1 MADRSVVAV
10 PWPVL
15 ALLALTFSAQI
26 SIQANQPA
34 PPARAE
40 ALPAPAAPAIIRVA
54 SLNEPIAAAQ
64 LLTLY
69 LQAFDNQP
77 GISIPFHGLDYPRVI
92 VWLETIL
99 ALDGMGQYPL
109 LMASQLYAQ
118 VPIEAKQRSMLDFVH
133 RKFREDPQ
141 HRWRWLAHATIV
153 AKHRLKDNALALR
166 YADDI
171 ARLAPGAPS
180 WARQM
185 RIFILEDMGELES
198 ATVLLGGLLAT
209 GEIDDRNEI
218 HFLMQRLEQ
227 MKKSAEKSAPVSR
240 N

>member
-1 MADRSVVAV
+1 MADRSVAAV
-10 PWPVL
+10 PRLVL

-26 SIQANQPA
+26 AIQANRPA
-34 PPARAE
+34 PAARAE
-40 ALPAPAAPAIIRVA
+40 ALPEPATPALLRLA

-77 GISIPFHGLDYPRVI
+77 GISVPFRDLDYPRVI
-92 VWLETIL
+92 GWLETIL
-99 ALDGMGQYPL
+99 DLDAIGQYPL
-109 LMASQLYAQ
+109 MMASQLYAQ
-118 VPIEAKQRSMLDFVH
+118 VPIEAKQRLMLDFVY

-141 HRWRWLAHATIV
+141 RRWRWLAHATIV

-171 ARLAPGAPS
+171 ARLAQGAPS

-185 RIFILEDMGELES
+185 RIFILEDMGEPES
-198 ATVLLGGLLAT
+198 AAVLLGALLAT

-227 MKKSAEKSAPVSR
+227 MKKSAEKSAPASK

>member
-1 MADRSVVAV
+1 MADRSVAAV
-10 PWPVL
+10 PRLVL

-26 SIQANQPA
+26 AIQANRPA
-34 PPARAE
+34 PAARAE
-40 ALPAPAAPAIIRVA
+40 ALPEPATPALLRLA

-77 GISIPFHGLDYPRVI
+77 GISIPFRDLDYLRVI
-92 VWLETIL
+92 GWLETIL
-99 ALDGMGQYPL
+99 GLDAIGQYPL
-109 LMASQLYAQ
+109 MMASQLYAQ
-118 VPIEAKQRSMLDFVH
+118 VPIEAKQRLMLDFVY

-171 ARLAPGAPS
+171 ARLAQGAPR

-185 RIFILEDMGELES
+185 RIFILEDMGEPES
-198 ATVLLGGLLAT
+198 AAVLLGALLAT

-218 HFLMQRLEQ
+218 HFLMLRLEQ
-227 MKKSAEKSAPVSR
+227 MKKSAEKSAPASK